1 MSIGE
6 NIKALRANRNMS
18 QAELSEAINVS
29 QSMLCQIERGTKVP
43 SLPLSKEISDALGC
57 HIEDLLGLEISQA
70 ANQ

>member
-6 NIKALRANRNMS
+6 TIKTIRTDRNLS
-18 QAELSEAINVS
+18 QVELAEAIHVS

-43 SLPLSKEISDALGC
+43 TLPLSKEIAEALGC
-57 HIEDLLGLEISQA
+57 KIEDLLGLDTNQA